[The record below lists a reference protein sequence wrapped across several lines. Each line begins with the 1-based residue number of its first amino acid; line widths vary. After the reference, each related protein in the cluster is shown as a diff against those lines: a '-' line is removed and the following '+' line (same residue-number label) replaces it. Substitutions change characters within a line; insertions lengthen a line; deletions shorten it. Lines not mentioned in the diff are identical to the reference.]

1 MANYEVVA
9 RRWRPLTFA
18 SVVGQSH
25 VTETLANAVR
35 RDRIPHAFLLTGT
48 RGVGKTTIARLLAR
62 AINCTN
68 RGDTAEPCNECP
80 SCKAALAGSSLDLIE
95 IDGASNSGVEEVR
108 DLIEA
113 AQYRPSKGRFKVYI
127 IDEVHQLSR
136 HAFNALLKTLE
147 EPPSHVK
154 FIMAT
159 TEVHKLPATILS
171 RCQRYDFR
179 RLTDDEIAVQLTK
192 IAEKDGMQIEPAG
205 IALLAREA
213 RGSMRDAQSLLEQVM
228 AGAEGALSADD
239 VARLLGVAGAELV
252 SGCTEAILVGDA
264 GRIVDLMGDVRRF
277 GYDVEKLL
285 GEVLENLR
293 HVTVATVAGAK
304 SLPASLTE
312 HTRGIATRLAGKR
325 SPLDLQRIFA
335 SLLGTFSDLR
345 RGAMP
350 DLVLEMGLLKVA
362 SIEPVESATELLTRI
377 GAMEASGAKIAAS
390 SSRAGAPA
398 DVRGGQGAG
407 SAPAAGRSAVNE
419 ASSRGGMP
427 ESRGAASESSSR
439 GAGNEAPARGGMHE
453 SRGPSESPS
462 RSGSNEPPSR
472 FNATSPPA
480 AQQPARTPQQ
490 PTARE
495 QQRPAPPPPERLPL
509 AGKPNAAAVEAWTG
523 PEGEPLEPLSEE
535 EAIARRWEAF
545 LDDIKKRYGLD
556 LYVTITNCRATSI
569 THENVDLAPINAS
582 FVQKLKNPT
591 VLNRVTEVARAH
603 FGENVKVRVVDGSA
617 AVEGVTLQ
625 GIQDD
630 RTAKKKQTALSDPF
644 VDKAVGEMGGRV
656 TKVSVV
662 DE

>member
-1 MANYEVVA
+1 MSNYEVVA

-25 VTETLANAVR
+25 VTGTLANAVR

-68 RGDTAEPCNECP
+68 RDPESAEPCNECP
-80 SCKAALAGSSLDLIE
+80 SCKGSLTGSSMDIIE
-95 IDGASNSGVEEVR
+95 IDGASNNSVDEVR

-127 IDEVHQLSR
+127 VDEVHQLTRS
-136 HAFNALLKTLE
+136 AFNALLKTLE
-147 EPPSHVK
+147 EPPAHVK

-159 TEVHKLPATILS
+159 TEAHKLPATVLS

-179 RLTDDEIAVQLTK
+179 RLTDAEIAAQLTT
-192 IAEKDGMQIEPAG
+192 IAEKDAMPIAADG

-252 SGCTEAILVGDA
+252 SGCVEAIVGGDPA
-264 GRIVDLMGDVRRF
+264 RIVDLMGDVRRY
-277 GYDVEKLL
+277 GYDVERLL
-285 GEVLENLR
+285 GEILEVLR
-293 HVTVATVAGAK
+293 HVTVATVAKPAA
-304 SLPASLTE
+304 LPSSLTE
-312 HTRGIATRLAGKR
+312 HTRAIATSLAGKR

-335 SLLGTFSDLR
+335 SLLGTFSDVR

-362 SIEPVESATELLTRI
+362 SLEPVESAQALLTRI
-377 GAMEASGAKIAAS
+377 GALEQTGARIQP
-390 SSRAGAPA
+390 APQQQA
-398 DVRGGQGAG
+398 
-407 SAPAAGRSAVNE
+407 
-419 ASSRGGMP
+419 
-427 ESRGAASESSSR
+427 SRGAAPMPSASP
-439 GAGNEAPARGGMHE
+439 APRPA
-453 SRGPSESPS
+453 S
-462 RSGSNEPPSR
+462 PPSPPPR
-472 FNATSPPA
+472 ASETRPAAPPPPPPA
-480 AQQPARTPQQ
+480 APRT
-490 PTARE
+490 
-495 QQRPAPPPPERLPL
+495 PAPPPPSQASAQDARLPL

-535 EAIARRWEAF
+535 EAIARRWETF

-556 LYVTITNCRATSI
+556 LYVTITNCRATAI
-569 THENVDLAPINAS
+569 TPEFVDIAPINQS
-582 FVQKLKNPT
+582 FAQKLKNPT

-603 FGENVKVRVVDGSA
+603 FGESVTVRIVDGSA
-617 AVEGVTLQ
+617 SAEGVTLQ
-625 GIQDD
+625 GIQDE
-630 RTAKKKQTALSDPF
+630 RTAKKKQAAMSDPF

-656 TKVSVV
+656 TKVNVL
-662 DE
+662 EE

>member
-1 MANYEVVA
+1 MSNYEVVA

-25 VTETLANAVR
+25 VTGTLANAVR

-68 RGDTAEPCNECP
+68 RDPESAEPCNECP
-80 SCKAALAGSSLDLIE
+80 SCKGSLAGSSLDIIE
-95 IDGASNSGVEEVR
+95 IDGASNNSVDEVR

-127 IDEVHQLSR
+127 VDEVHQLTKS
-136 HAFNALLKTLE
+136 AFNALLKTLE

-159 TEVHKLPATILS
+159 TEAHKLPATVLS

-179 RLTDDEIAVQLTK
+179 RLTDSEIAAQLTI
-192 IAEKDGMQIEPAG
+192 IAEKDGMPIAADG

-228 AGAEGALSADD
+228 AGAEGALTSDD

-252 SGCTEAILVGDA
+252 SGCVEAIVLGDP
-264 GRIVDLMGDVRRF
+264 GRIVDLMGDVRRY
-277 GYDVEKLL
+277 GYDVERLL
-285 GEVLENLR
+285 GEILEVLR
-293 HVTVATVAGAK
+293 HVTVATVAKPAA
-304 SLPASLTE
+304 LPASLTE
-312 HTRGIATRLAGKR
+312 HTRGIATSLAGRR
-325 SPLDLQRIFA
+325 SALDLQRIFG

-362 SIEPVESATELLTRI
+362 SLEPIETAQALLSRI
-377 GAMEASGAKIAAS
+377 GAMETSGARIAPAAPAGSGGAADARGAHGATSAAS
-390 SSRAGAPA
+390 DVRGAQSSTPGRGAPGGASADARGGQGSTSAAADARGSQATRPGPA
-398 DVRGGQGAG
+398 DVRSSQQAG
-407 SAPAAGRSAVNE
+407 SGAADV
-419 ASSRGGMP
+419 
-427 ESRGAASESSSR
+427 RGA
-439 GAGNEAPARGGMHE
+439 
-453 SRGPSESPS
+453 
-462 RSGSNEPPSR
+462 
-472 FNATSPPA
+472 
-480 AQQPARTPQQ
+480 
-490 PTARE
+490 
-495 QQRPAPPPPERLPL
+495 QRPAPAPPPAAESRLPL

-535 EAIARRWEAF
+535 EAVARRWEAF
-545 LDDIKKRYGLD
+545 LDDVKKRYGLD

-569 THENVDLAPINAS
+569 TPEFVDIAPINAS
-582 FVQKLKNPT
+582 FTQKLRNPT

-603 FGENVKVRVVDGSA
+603 FGEKAQVRIVDGSA
-617 AVEGVTLQ
+617 ASEGVTLQ
-625 GIQDD
+625 GIHDE

-656 TKVSVV
+656 TKVSVL
-662 DE
+662 EE